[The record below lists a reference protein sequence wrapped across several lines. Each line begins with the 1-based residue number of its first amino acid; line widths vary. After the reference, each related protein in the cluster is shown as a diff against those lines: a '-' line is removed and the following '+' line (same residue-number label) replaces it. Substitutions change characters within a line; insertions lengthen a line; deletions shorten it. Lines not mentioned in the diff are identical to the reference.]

1 MLAWGIALGIRLSG
15 KSSAESAIQSLPGDW
30 RMAHMMIEFVQE
42 VNRAFS
48 AGALFVPRILG
59 RCPRL
64 AVNCAFGAKLVPVAR
79 IASRPRRSLGGSGR
93 LGSTVSQCAEDSA
106 RYSAKFAFRTHSQ
119 TPETTGRNGI
129 VIGTSSFL
137 RHSIFVLRH
146 FFRAI
151 SRHQRHPRNP
161 IKSKLQKHVDTLLA
175 SHLAS
180 PLPSPLHR
188 RGKQLHFIH
197 EKENHFAISIL

>member
-15 KSSAESAIQSLPGDW
+15 KSSAESAIQSVPGDW

-64 AVNCAFGAKLVPVAR
+64 AVNCAFGDKLVPVAR
-79 IASRPRRSLGGSGR
+79 IVSLPRRSLGGSGR
-93 LGSTVSQCAEDSA
+93 LGSTASQCAEDSA
-106 RYSAKFAFRTHSQ
+106 HYSAKFAFRTQCFSLAKAFGVGVRCVFASLSVEWERPKAMQ
-119 TPETTGRNGI
+119 VRPFDLLRAGFQRTPKVRRLPDENGL

-137 RHSIFVLRH
+137 RHSTFVLRH
-146 FFRAI
+146 FFRDFA
-151 SRHQRHPRNP
+151 
-161 IKSKLQKHVDTLLA
+161 LCT
-175 SHLAS
+175 
-180 PLPSPLHR
+180 PS
-188 RGKQLHFIH
+188 
-197 EKENHFAISIL
+197 A

>member
-1 MLAWGIALGIRLSG
+1 MLAWGIALGNRLSG

-48 AGALFVPRILG
+48 AGALFVPRIPG

-79 IASRPRRSLGGSGR
+79 IASLPRRSLGGSGR
-93 LGSTVSQCAEDSA
+93 LGSTVSQCAEDTA
-106 RYSAKFAFRTHSQ
+106 HYSAKFAFRTQCFGSARRPRIAFSWWLLPKSDTRTPAHGRAGCTHSQ
-119 TPETTGRNGI
+119 SPATAGRNGL

-137 RHSIFVLRH
+137 RHSP
-146 FFRAI
+146 AA
-151 SRHQRHPRNP
+151 P
-161 IKSKLQKHVDTLLA
+161 
-175 SHLAS
+175 
-180 PLPSPLHR
+180 
-188 RGKQLHFIH
+188 
-197 EKENHFAISIL
+197 

>member
-15 KSSAESAIQSLPGDW
+15 KSSTESAIQSLPGDW

-79 IASRPRRSLGGSGR
+79 IASLPRRSLGGSGR
-93 LGSTVSQCAEDSA
+93 LGSTVSQCAETAHATAPSLH
-106 RYSAKFAFRTHSQ
+106 FVRT
-119 TPETTGRNGI
+119 PKLRRPPDETA
-129 VIGTSSFL
+129 SSLGL
-137 RHSIFVLRH
+137 RHSFVIRYLCFVISFAR
-146 FFRAI
+146 FRVI
-151 SRHQRHPRNP
+151 SATRVILLNQNF
-161 IKSKLQKHVDTLLA
+161 KNTLTRFL
-175 SHLAS
+175 HLT
-180 PLPSPLHR
+180 
-188 RGKQLHFIH
+188 
-197 EKENHFAISIL
+197 